1 MSLRYG
7 ASVNIMP
14 MVIYEELQYRALSPT
29 YMAVQLA
36 DSMIRYPKGIVKN
49 ILVRVRD
56 SFVLANFVV
65 MDRGR
70 PRSGAH
76 SWVTI
81 PEGRQSKDRR
91 RKRRNPLP
99 CRNGG
104 YVFQV
109 QAQGRATLPDIAGQ
123 RRASILGCT
132 ITPARTPTHHS

>member
-14 MVIYEELQYRALSPT
+14 MVIYEELQYPALSPT

-36 DSMIRYPKGIVKN
+36 DSMIRYPEGIVEN

-76 SWVTI
+76 SWATI

-91 RKRRNPLP
+91 RKRRNSLL
-99 CRNGG
+99 CRNEG
-104 YVFQV
+104 YIFQV

-123 RRASILGCT
+123 
-132 ITPARTPTHHS
+132 